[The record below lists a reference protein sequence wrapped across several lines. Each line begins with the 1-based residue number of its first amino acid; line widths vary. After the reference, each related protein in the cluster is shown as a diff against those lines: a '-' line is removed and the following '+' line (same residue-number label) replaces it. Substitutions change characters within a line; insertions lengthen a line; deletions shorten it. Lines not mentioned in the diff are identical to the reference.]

1 MKTIVNIVILVAV
14 SMATALGQKIK
25 TKEYQLTNYDK
36 IEVTNAID
44 VKLVANGKEGVSV
57 RCDERLLPAIK
68 VEKHGSRVEIGLD
81 WDELKEITG
90 KRRMRNVSINNE
102 QVKINGIIF
111 HGGIKVTAY
120 IKQIKE
126 IKTSSSGDVEWE
138 GSLPTNEL
146 YLKASSSGDIT
157 WNGILEVDNLRI
169 SCSSS
174 GDVEGDYKGKEAFL
188 ELSSSGDYEG
198 DMDVDTLEVEIS
210 SSADFVGKVN
220 ATKAVFDLSSSGD
233 AEVKGVI
240 DSLYVEASSSADF
253 HGKKIVYKYAEVET
267 GSSANIYLSKSG
279 EVVDKTPRRT
289 GVFVD

>member
-1 MKTIVNIVILVAV
+1 MKTIINIVILVAV
-14 SMATALGQKIK
+14 SMATALGQEIK
-25 TKEYQLTNYDK
+25 TKEYSLTNYDK
-36 IEVTNAID
+36 IEVTNSID
-44 VKLVANGKEGVSV
+44 VKLVADGKEGVSV
-57 RCDERLLPAIK
+57 TCDERLLPAIR
-68 VEKHGSRVEIGLD
+68 VEKNGSKLEIGLD
-81 WDELKEITG
+81 WKKLKELTG
-90 KRRMRNVSINNE
+90 RRRNQSISIDE
-102 QVKINGIIF
+102 DRVKINGMVF
-111 HGGIKVTAY
+111 YGGIKVTAY

-126 IKTSSSGDVEWE
+126 IRTSSSGDVKWE

-146 YLKASSSGDIT
+146 HLKTSSSGDIKWT
-157 WNGILEVDNLRI
+157 GILTVDKLYI
-169 SCSSS
+169 DCSSS
-174 GDVEGDYKGKEAFL
+174 GDVEGDYKGKEAFV

-198 DMDVDTLEVEIS
+198 NMEVETLEAQIS

-220 ATKAVFDLSSSGD
+220 ALKAKFDLSSSGD

-267 GSSANIYLSKSG
+267 GSSASVYLSKSG